1 MKAYHGTNAIFSE
14 FDSGFC
20 SKASGC
26 EQYGSGFYFT
36 NNEGTA
42 RLYGKYIYET
52 ELNIKKPYVL
62 EIGDTTNDIFLSAF
76 AVKKIILQH
85 PHIYEPCD
93 SEDFM
98 NPLGDYSER
107 FWQDC
112 KADNPNLKKNIKQ
125 IVGEVV
131 QDYFCNPTLL
141 NVDMFYETSGVV
153 KQAFLD
159 AVTKTL
165 GYDGVISRGIH
176 SNIIVAWHSDQI
188 DIQKINGLEKEN
200 KKHKH
205 ANMER

>member
-36 NNEGTA
+36 NNEETA
-42 RLYGKYIYET
+42 QLYGKYIYEA

-62 EIGDTTNDIFLSAF
+62 ENGDTTSDIPLSTFEA
-76 AVKKIILQH
+76 KKIILQH
-85 PHIYEPCD
+85 PHIYEPCNN
-93 SEDFM
+93 EDYM

-112 KADNPNLKKNIKQ
+112 KSDNPNLKNTINR
-125 IVGEVV
+125 IVDEVI
-131 QDYFCNPTLL
+131 QENFRTPSLL
-141 NVDMFYETSGVV
+141 NVDMFFETSQDTP

-159 AVTKTL
+159 AVTKAL
-165 GYDGVISRGIH
+165 GYDGVISKGTDVD
-176 SNIIVAWHSDQI
+176 IIVAWHSDQI
-188 DIQKINGLEKEN
+188 DIQKIKGLEKETM
-200 KKHKH
+200 KGI
-205 ANMER
+205 